1 MASVRWSKVR
11 RDLVALRTRTALVV
25 ASITVGVVAVGTIA
39 GSQAVLDQALRDGYE
54 AAQTSNA
61 ILYTDA
67 PFDPSIVEVVRR
79 IPGVAV
85 AEGRHT
91 VSVRLKTGDTW
102 RQLQLT
108 AVPDFRHQGVDVVL
122 PASGAFPP
130 KRGEIL
136 FERSVESVI
145 SVTAGQDVTIGLPNG
160 RTKTVHV
167 AGLAHEPGA
176 SPAYYFGRLNAYT
189 TFDTLEDLGFGRDYQ
204 EVRIRAADPAVTR
217 PQVQALADQ
226 VRFRLEKAGPAV
238 SFSLIPAPGKHP
250 AQELLDAI
258 FIVLGGL
265 GFLSLF
271 VSGFL
276 VANTIGVIMTQQT
289 RQIGVMK
296 AVGGSTRDIALL
308 YMGLVSAYSALAL
321 LIAVPI
327 AALTGL
333 GLATFV
339 TGLVNVDIHQ
349 AFIPV
354 SAIAVEIA
362 VGFLVP
368 LLAALVPIVRG
379 TRVTVHQAIRYTGV
393 PETFGRGRLDRA
405 LQTIRGLPRP
415 ALLAVRNTFRRK
427 GRLALTLIALAMGGA
442 VFMSVFTVRQSLLG
456 TLNETFRYFNYDV
469 QLDLARPVRA
479 SSAIQQALA
488 VPGAAYA
495 EAWQYASAVRE
506 RPDGTETTALA
517 TFGLPSNAQTVRPI
531 VEQGRWL
538 LPGEGRALVV
548 TANLLRDEPDLH
560 IGDKVRLRIR
570 DRTTDWT
577 LVGVVQSPTMDPYLY
592 VGSDALGGVT
602 GESGRAGAILVGAD
616 PAAGISQADFATS
629 LQERFEAA
637 GIPVSGT
644 TTRGNIVGTIETLFD
659 TLIVLVTVMAVLL
672 GVVGGLGLAGTMTMN
687 VVERAREIGVLRA
700 VGATDR
706 SVVQIFLAEGAI
718 VGVMGWLIGA
728 LVALPIG
735 AVLADA
741 IGNAFVQHPLSG
753 SPSVVGV
760 ALWLVVVL
768 LLSALGSAVP
778 AWRASRIT
786 VREVLAYE

>member
-11 RDLVALRTRTALVV
+11 RDLVALRTRTVLVV

-39 GSQAVLDQALRDGYE
+39 GSQAVLDEALHDGYE
-54 AAQTSNA
+54 AARTSNA

-145 SVTAGQDVTIGLPNG
+145 NVTAGQDVTIGLPNG

-204 EVRIRAADPAVTR
+204 EVRIRAADPAVAR

-296 AVGGSTRDIALL
+296 AVGGSTRDVALL

-321 LIAVPI
+321 LIAVPV

-393 PETFGRGRLDRA
+393 PETFGRGRLDRS
-405 LQTIRGLPRP
+405 LQAIRGLPRP

-469 QLDLARPVRA
+469 QLDLAHPVRA

-517 TFGLPSNAQTVRPI
+517 TFGLPS
-531 VEQGRWL
+531 E
-538 LPGEGRALVV
+538 RADSA
-548 TANLLRDEPDLH
+548 THR
-560 IGDKVRLRIR
+560 
-570 DRTTDWT
+570 
-577 LVGVVQSPTMDPYLY
+577 
-592 VGSDALGGVT
+592 
-602 GESGRAGAILVGAD
+602 RAGALAAARRGPRAGRDGKPASRRTGPAHRRQGPPRDARPYDRLD
-616 PAAGISQADFATS
+616 PRRRRPVTDDGPVPVCRIGRARRRDGRERPRRRDPGWRRSSGRHLAGRLRD
-629 LQERFEAA
+629 LPA
-637 GIPVSGT
+637 GTV
-644 TTRGNIVGTIETLFD
+644 RGGGD
-659 TLIVLVTVMAVLL
+659 S
-672 GVVGGLGLAGTMTMN
+672 GLGHHHARQHRRHDRDALRHPHRARDRDGGAARRRRRSGPDRHDDDERRRAGTRN
-687 VVERAREIGVLRA
+687 RRAARG
-700 VGATDR
+700 GANDR

-718 VGVMGWLIGA
+718 VGVMGWLHRRARCAADRRRARRRDRQCVRAASAVRQPVLGWCCP
-728 LVALPIG
+728 LVGGRAG
-735 AVLADA
+735 
-741 IGNAFVQHPLSG
+741 
-753 SPSVVGV
+753 VVGTRQR
-760 ALWLVVVL
+760 
-768 LLSALGSAVP
+768 GT
-778 AWRASRIT
+778 R
-786 VREVLAYE
+786 LACNADHGP